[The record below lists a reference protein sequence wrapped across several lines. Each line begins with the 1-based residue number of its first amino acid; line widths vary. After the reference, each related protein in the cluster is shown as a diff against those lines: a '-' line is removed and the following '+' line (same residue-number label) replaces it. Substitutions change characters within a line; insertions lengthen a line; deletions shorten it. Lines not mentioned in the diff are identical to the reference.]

1 MKCQVSIKIDKN
13 VVFNTNLAFIFFLI
27 LKKKVLKFSRAY
39 MYEHR
44 QGHLR
49 CHLNFSLLH
58 NLKYC
63 QKYNILYIKD
73 NGISNISPEF
83 F

>member
-1 MKCQVSIKIDKN
+1 MSSVNQNRQERGVQYELG
-13 VVFNTNLAFIFFLI
+13 VLFFLI

-49 CHLNFSLLH
+49 LHRNFSLLH
-58 NLKYC
+58 KLKYC
-63 QKYNILYIKD
+63 QKYNILYTSI
-73 NGISNISPEF
+73 
-83 F
+83 